1 MASIRDIAK
10 EAGVSPATV
19 SRVLSEDKRFSVR
32 PATRER
38 VMNIVQKLH
47 YDPRINRKQIQAIP
61 HKDKEIIVL
70 TTLSSHQETRDLYFA
85 SIDEGLHQEATT
97 SNIKIGAF
105 VRFPNKQFEYHDVQK
120 FDGVVIIGTFCEHF
134 LNSVYQFNHNIVIV
148 DEYRYFT
155 KFDLVR
161 NNYRDET
168 SRTLAMLYHQGYRRI
183 AFIGGEVNQ
192 MDRKGLTEHKVSDI
206 RTTEYLNWMSIH
218 HLRPRNLITD
228 WSAKEGQLAMK
239 ELLND
244 EKHPTAVMLASDQL
258 AIGAYRAIQLHHL
271 VIPDDIAVVSFN
283 DSQVASYLVPSLS
296 SVHASSNEMGKAAI
310 RLMIDRFINHRQ
322 LPCQLILPS
331 TLIARESTTNTKERD

>member
-19 SRVLSEDKRFSVR
+19 SRVLNEDKQFSVR

-38 VMNIVQKLH
+38 VMNVVQKLH
-47 YDPRINRKQIQAIP
+47 YDPRINRKQIQTIP
-61 HKDKEIIVL
+61 HKNKEIIVL

-105 VRFPNKQFEYHDVQK
+105 VRFPNPQFEFHDVQK
-120 FDGVVIIGTFCEHF
+120 FDGVIIMGTFYEHF
-134 LNSVYQFNHNIVIV
+134 LNSLYRFNHNIVIV

-168 SRTLAMLYHQGYRRI
+168 SRTLDMLYHQDYRRI

-192 MDRKGLTEHKVSDI
+192 MDRQGLTGHKVSDI
-206 RTTEYLNWMSIH
+206 RTTEYLNWMKIH
-218 HLRPRNLITD
+218 QLRPHELITD
-228 WSAKEGQLAMK
+228 WSAKEGQLAME
-239 ELLND
+239 ELLSN
-244 EKHPTAVMLASDQL
+244 EKSRPTAVMLASDQL

-271 VIPDDIAVVSFN
+271 VIPNDIAVVSFN

-296 SVHASSNEMGKAAI
+296 SVHASSNEMGRAAI
-310 RLMIDRFINHRQ
+310 RLLMDRFTNHRQ

-331 TLIARESTTNTKERD
+331 NLIARESTAK